1 MAKVVKY
8 KVPSQ
13 AASGAQTFSDNLVG
27 IQITDGSSQL
37 TNTNFALDRAT
48 PEKDSKSFSSVP
60 FSDFLTLDT
69 LKEETNAPKTN
80 TSKTTKDVIK
90 FRPSRSDAGRSLF
103 GSLKER
109 INISLGRIIAK
120 FPASLLADSSTVT
133 KTTNYTA
140 ENISYD
146 SVTKITQFESQ
157 QSIFYNPF
165 EIILTKPNSNVII
178 ETDNPVR
185 DFYSAFK
192 NYVLIYQGVS
202 YNITNYTEPTF
213 DNNFVLTLEVEG
225 NLFSGYTDVNF
236 DYVIKP
242 NDSIIEEFFK
252 NLDDLEE
259 LLLNRESNPIYT
271 SSFRVPR
278 DNYDNSATDLVG
290 VNVSWPVSKD
300 GWNPQIVGIEYNQFV
315 QSLFDLSDEI
325 DDYKSNLI
333 VRFLTSPQLFEFDTE
348 DKRAESVFQLYGQS
362 FDSVKKYIDNI
373 AFMRHVSYDA
383 INNIPDMLLK
393 NLSQNLGLD
402 TVNLF
407 DEKSLNDILYTRQDS
422 NYSGVAVGK
431 NLIESEYEFYRRI
444 LINLAQL
451 YKSKGTR
458 KTLEF
463 FLKFLG
469 APEPMIKINEYVY
482 EVTKLPNISTL
493 EDDLYDVINDIK
505 TDFVITGFSA
515 STYTYLTGTT
525 TSSSALTRDE
535 YPIDE
540 NGLPR
545 KAYTS
550 NGNLYFQKGSGW
562 YDITLQHRSP
572 LILDEANS
580 QLTGRLKFTKTKN
593 APYTYGEDYF
603 DVFRNLPGLDYGFDL
618 ESKVDNLKIKNSSN
632 DQESSLIL
640 NRKNI
645 SVYLSP
651 SQTIDYDIWRQSKN
665 GTVNFGGL
673 TPQTGI
679 TFAEFIDNV
688 LSNVIKNSHSVRY
701 EKTYIS
707 LEDVYNAYV
716 STVEVPYDFITLNEF
731 VNKMSPYWVQ
741 VVEQFIPATTL
752 WTGGNVIENG
762 KLGRSK
768 FKYRKPCQL
777 VEIIDDVYPEIG
789 FRTYVNEIITDVST
803 GFQLQF
809 GDSNKDGYIRIFPTF
824 EIDGVKYSGN
834 TSDTSTYVVLSGTTS
849 STTTS
854 PKRASLYCGTAG
866 NTLDVGAEGADAYD
880 STYCID
886 LDALHILWKDAI
898 VGAINYINNNFGFN
912 IDNVGKNTV
921 YGNSIGNSALTGT
934 TNGPLL
940 SYEFFTDDNGNE
952 KIKFKSYKYGPN
964 SCTIVNSFNFFMGS
978 PLYYPITY
986 DAVTPLPTPSM
997 TMTPTMTM
1005 TMTPTQTSTM
1015 TMTPTPS
1022 TTLAP
1027 TPSMTMTPT
1036 PSTTLGPTPSMT
1048 MTPTQTPTMTMTM
1061 TPSMTPTMTMTMTS
1075 TPSATPGP
1083 TPSYGISLSPDSRDD
1098 LGGAFTATVTAAN
1111 ISFPQTLYI
1120 TILSTSGTVDLN
1132 DFQNNFPS
1140 TITLNQSGQEYS
1152 FSLAEDQLTEGTEKF
1167 KLELRSGSASG
1178 TVLSTSNEVTI
1189 IDGSLSPV
1197 YYQLSPC
1204 AGGSDVYSILKPPGT
1219 FTSGQRVVGSSET
1232 YYAAGNTFTVDPDPN
1247 GTKYDVDAVS
1257 PSINGCPE
1265 VTPPPENRT
1274 AYVTAWTRDTVD
1286 LTTIK
1291 SEVCGVDEQQ
1301 LAINLG
1307 YTQLNSGNLYV
1318 DETSITSGTTYQLYT
1333 SNVATN
1339 GATPDGGGKW
1349 YAIKIQGASGNFTM
1363 VASINSSGI
1372 IQDWTPCS
1380 TPVPSL
1386 SMTPSLTP
1394 TPPPST
1400 EPTYLTSRGP
1410 RWECDNGTVYQYDI
1424 YENTNSYFTGNQ
1436 FSNGTGGTLT
1446 FSGITSMLTSE
1457 PITTPNW
1464 VDSGSPYCING
1475 TEYQLKIDNNPCSS
1489 EYNTTDE
1496 VATGDNSECWQ
1507 LSDVYYTTCA
1517 NANSA
1522 SEPYQSYV
1530 LNDTYKYTTFNVSGN
1545 WENLGTFMQGDWY
1558 FVDSYGA
1565 HRRTFYTGDNLELL
1579 GTITNTDL
1587 SECTTSGGGGD
1598 PLPPG

>member
-1 MAKVVKY
+1 
-8 KVPSQ
+8 
-13 AASGAQTFSDNLVG
+13 
-27 IQITDGSSQL
+27 
-37 TNTNFALDRAT
+37 
-48 PEKDSKSFSSVP
+48 
-60 FSDFLTLDT
+60 
-69 LKEETNAPKTN
+69 
-80 TSKTTKDVIK
+80 
-90 FRPSRSDAGRSLF
+90 
-103 GSLKER
+103 
-109 INISLGRIIAK
+109 
-120 FPASLLADSSTVT
+120 
-133 KTTNYTA
+133 
-140 ENISYD
+140 
-146 SVTKITQFESQ
+146 
-157 QSIFYNPF
+157 
-165 EIILTKPNSNVII
+165 
-178 ETDNPVR
+178 
-185 DFYSAFK
+185 
-192 NYVLIYQGVS
+192 
-202 YNITNYTEPTF
+202 
-213 DNNFVLTLEVEG
+213 
-225 NLFSGYTDVNF
+225 
-236 DYVIKP
+236 
-242 NDSIIEEFFK
+242 
-252 NLDDLEE
+252 
-259 LLLNRESNPIYT
+259 
-271 SSFRVPR
+271 
-278 DNYDNSATDLVG
+278 
-290 VNVSWPVSKD
+290 
-300 GWNPQIVGIEYNQFV
+300 VGIEYNQFV

-665 GTVNFGGL
+665 GTVNYGEL
-673 TPQTGI
+673 TPQTGN

-1015 TMTPTPS
+1015 TMTPTQTPTVS
-1022 TTLAP
+1022 TTPGP
-1027 TPSMTMTPT
+1027 TLSMT
-1036 PSTTLGPTPSMT
+1036 MT
-1048 MTPTQTPTMTMTM
+1048 MTPTQTPTMTMTPTQTSTMTMTPTQTPTMTSTMTM
-1061 TPSMTPTMTMTMTS
+1061 TPSMTMT
-1075 TPSATPGP
+1075 P
-1083 TPSYGISLSPDSRDD
+1083 TPYFYWYELTSCTGDTQGYTVPLS
-1098 LGGAFTATVTAAN
+1098 GGASLFGRVFWSAGGVYYTMGNYIGTYDADPGNGDFGSKLSGTVMDIGVTCT
-1111 ISFPQTLYI
+1111 SLGFSPQPSQNPQRIGYSIQTG
-1120 TILSTSGTVDLN
+1120 TTQQVNGWCTNQVNPSSTSGVTTAYIDYSEAPLIPGQAYTIYKFSSGN
-1132 DFQNNFPS
+1132 DG
-1140 TITLNQSGQEYS
+1140 TLFY
-1152 FSLAEDQLTEGTEKF
+1152 
-1167 KLELRSGSASG
+1167 
-1178 TVLSTSNEVTI
+1178 TSV
-1189 IDGSLSPV
+1189 
-1197 YYQLSPC
+1197 
-1204 AGGSDVYSILKPPGT
+1204 
-1219 FTSGQRVVGSSET
+1219 
-1232 YYAAGNTFTVDPDPN
+1232 NTFLPFVLFGGPNTTVN
-1247 GTKYDVDAVS
+1247 WKGSIS
-1257 PSINGCPE
+1257 PSS
-1265 VTPPPENRT
+1265 V
-1274 AYVTAWTRDTVD
+1274 
-1286 LTTIK
+1286 
-1291 SEVCGVDEQQ
+1291 
-1301 LAINLG
+1301 
-1307 YTQLNSGNLYV
+1307 
-1318 DETSITSGTTYQLYT
+1318 
-1333 SNVATN
+1333 
-1339 GATPDGGGKW
+1339 
-1349 YAIKIQGASGNFTM
+1349 
-1363 VASINSSGI
+1363 
-1372 IQDWTPCS
+1372 IQDWSQCS
-1380 TPVPSL
+1380 A
-1386 SMTPSLTP
+1386 
-1394 TPPPST
+1394 PPSPSQSAPST
-1400 EPTYLTSRGP
+1400 TATYLTSLGTRWLCNGP
-1410 RWECDNGTVYQYDI
+1410 NVPSVLQYNIYQ
-1424 YENTNSYFTGNQ
+1424 NSNPNFTGDQ
-1436 FSNGTGGTLT
+1436 YSNGTGGTLT
-1446 FSGITSMLTSE
+1446 FTGITSMLTSE
-1457 PITTPNW
+1457 PSAVPTLPTPDGPAFCSYGINR
-1464 VDSGSPYCING
+1464 VDYLD
-1475 TEYQLKIDNNPCSS
+1475 TNPCSLTYGS
-1489 EYNTTDE
+1489 YIG
-1496 VATGDNSECWQ
+1496 VPTGDNSSCWV
-1507 LSDVYYTTCA
+1507 LGDIYYTSCA
-1517 NANSA
+1517 DAELQNN
-1522 SEPYQSYV
+1522 PQQSYV
-1530 LNDTYKYTTFNVSGN
+1530 RNGIHKFKTYVAPPIYEEYEVGGTLMTGPEWYIRIDGIAKRRDFSASGEITGTELN
-1545 WENLGTFMQGDWY
+1545 
-1558 FVDSYGA
+1558 A
-1565 HRRTFYTGDNLELL
+1565 C
-1579 GTITNTDL
+1579 I
-1587 SECTTSGGGGD
+1587 SGGGSGEGGGEGE
-1598 PLPPG
+1598 LPPG

>member
-1 MAKVVKY
+1 
-8 KVPSQ
+8 
-13 AASGAQTFSDNLVG
+13 
-27 IQITDGSSQL
+27 
-37 TNTNFALDRAT
+37 
-48 PEKDSKSFSSVP
+48 
-60 FSDFLTLDT
+60 
-69 LKEETNAPKTN
+69 
-80 TSKTTKDVIK
+80 
-90 FRPSRSDAGRSLF
+90 
-103 GSLKER
+103 
-109 INISLGRIIAK
+109 
-120 FPASLLADSSTVT
+120 
-133 KTTNYTA
+133 
-140 ENISYD
+140 
-146 SVTKITQFESQ
+146 
-157 QSIFYNPF
+157 
-165 EIILTKPNSNVII
+165 
-178 ETDNPVR
+178 
-185 DFYSAFK
+185 
-192 NYVLIYQGVS
+192 
-202 YNITNYTEPTF
+202 
-213 DNNFVLTLEVEG
+213 
-225 NLFSGYTDVNF
+225 
-236 DYVIKP
+236 
-242 NDSIIEEFFK
+242 
-252 NLDDLEE
+252 
-259 LLLNRESNPIYT
+259 
-271 SSFRVPR
+271 
-278 DNYDNSATDLVG
+278 
-290 VNVSWPVSKD
+290 
-300 GWNPQIVGIEYNQFV
+300 
-315 QSLFDLSDEI
+315 
-325 DDYKSNLI
+325 
-333 VRFLTSPQLFEFDTE
+333 
-348 DKRAESVFQLYGQS
+348 
-362 FDSVKKYIDNI
+362 
-373 AFMRHVSYDA
+373 
-383 INNIPDMLLK
+383 MLLK

-482 EVTKLPNISTL
+482 QVTKLPNISTL

-525 TSSSALTRDE
+525 TSSSTLTRDE

-665 GTVNFGGL
+665 GTVNYGEL
-673 TPQTGI
+673 TPQTGN

-1015 TMTPTPS
+1015 TMTPTQTPTVS
-1022 TTLAP
+1022 TTPGP
-1027 TPSMTMTPT
+1027 TPSMTMTMTPT
-1036 PSTTLGPTPSMT
+1036 MTSTMT
-1048 MTPTQTPTMTMTM
+1048 MTPTQTPTMTSTMTM
-1061 TPSMTPTMTMTMTS
+1061 TPTSDPTPSITPSMTMTPTPYFYWYEITSCTGTTTGYTVPLSGLAGALFGRVFWSAGGVYYTMGNHIGTYDTD
-1075 TPSATPGP
+1075 PGN
-1083 TPSYGISLSPDSRDD
+1083 GD
-1098 LGGAFTATVTAAN
+1098 LGSKLSGTVMDVGVTCASLGFTPAPSPN
-1111 ISFPQTLYI
+1111 PQRIGYSIQTG
-1120 TILSTSGTVDLN
+1120 TTQQVNDWCTNQVNPSSTSG
-1132 DFQNNFPS
+1132 
-1140 TITLNQSGQEYS
+1140 
-1152 FSLAEDQLTEGTEKF
+1152 
-1167 KLELRSGSASG
+1167 
-1178 TVLSTSNEVTI
+1178 VT
-1189 IDGSLSPV
+1189 
-1197 YYQLSPC
+1197 
-1204 AGGSDVYSILKPPGT
+1204 
-1219 FTSGQRVVGSSET
+1219 
-1232 YYAAGNTFTVDPDPN
+1232 
-1247 GTKYDVDAVS
+1247 
-1257 PSINGCPE
+1257 
-1265 VTPPPENRT
+1265 T
-1274 AYVTAWTRDTVD
+1274 AYIDYLEAP
-1286 LTTIK
+1286 LIPGQAYTIYK
-1291 SEVCGVDEQQ
+1291 F
-1301 LAINLG
+1301 
-1307 YTQLNSGNLYV
+1307 
-1318 DETSITSGTTYQLYT
+1318 
-1333 SNVATN
+1333 
-1339 GATPDGGGKW
+1339 
-1349 YAIKIQGASGNFTM
+1349 ASGNDGTLFYTS
-1363 VASINSSGI
+1363 VSEYRPFVLFGGPNTTVNWKGSISPSSV
-1372 IQDWTPCS
+1372 IQDWSQCG

-1386 SMTPSLTP
+1386 SMTPSMTQ

-1400 EPTYLTSRGP
+1400 EPTYLTSRGA

-1424 YENTNSYFTGNQ
+1424 YENTNSYFMGNQ